1 MTHSKNLKIS
11 YSFLE
16 SKDKFGG
23 TVFTLYKKTYSPR
36 HFKNKIHI
44 FYLLTSLEGQQ
55 VFERDQ
61 LKITWLGNN
70 VKHGGKI
77 TWRARPSLPR
87 LPDCLVQLPGQD
99 QDGRACLI
107 AGIAA
112 IAQITWCTSPMVD
125 QSSPSGCSH
134 VTEAATEAGLKP
146 PRETDLTKSRNLFV
160 IQTFESTQDT
170 TTL

>member
-1 MTHSKNLKIS
+1 MIWFIDFILTHSKNLKIS

-36 HFKNKIHI
+36 HFKHKTHTS
-44 FYLLTSLEGQQ
+44 YLLTSLEGQQ
-55 VFERDQ
+55 VCEIDQ

-112 IAQITWCTSPMVD
+112 IAQITWWTAPFQLSTSP
-125 QSSPSGCSH
+125 PPP
-134 VTEAATEAGLKP
+134 AA
-146 PRETDLTKSRNLFV
+146 LT
-160 IQTFESTQDT
+160 
-170 TTL
+170 